1 MPKNDLKRSTSI
13 VKRLII
19 AIVAAAILS
28 ACLAAG
34 IVVLDGFLQQKTQI
48 FDNQFFPQ
56 WTNYFII
63 CFLLNLLV
71 VFLLIAK
78 IISKSK

>member
-34 IVVLDGFLQQKTQI
+34 IVGLDGFLQQKTQI
-48 FDNQFFPQ
+48 FDNQFFAQ

-63 CFLLNLLV
+63 CFLLNLLI